1 MEVESQGAVVLARWG
16 IGRLNVPNHK
26 CPCSVVLK
34 GGGVS
39 DSKPFTE
46 GLPFQRAESV
56 TVGTWMGA
64 CGRHGIRSRK
74 LRAEVQSR
82 ESNRKG
88 LGFKLSKPTSG
99 EALP

>member
-16 IGRLNVPNHK
+16 IGRLNAPNHK

-56 TVGTWMGA
+56 TVGKYGWEHVAGMA
-64 CGRHGIRSRK
+64 S
-74 LRAEVQSR
+74 
-82 ESNRKG
+82 
-88 LGFKLSKPTSG
+88 
-99 EALP
+99 EAGS